1 VDWGLHDLMIDA
13 LGNELIS
20 DAYRIN
26 SLRVRLIRFENSSL
40 AADVLLAAMEEHL
53 WFIEAM
59 RRRDARAVAD
69 RIAHHIESA
78 RRRVLGLPRP
88 SLPWSSEPLDT
99 AR

>member
-1 VDWGLHDLMIDA
+1 
-13 LGNELIS
+13 
-20 DAYRIN
+20 
-26 SLRVRLIRFENSSL
+26 
-40 AADVLLAAMEEHL
+40 MEEHL